1 MKPKYLIAVLR
12 TMKIAGLYAFLKD
25 WQSFLRMHFI
35 YAALESG
42 LLEALTIPSTRE
54 DLIPKLGV
62 KRPQVLD
69 AILDVGVSVRELGY
83 KNRIY
88 SIKGKRSRALLGKD
102 GDTLSAMVQAN
113 ITYYSAAYRN
123 AADRMR
129 GGAPGDDLKEMGS
142 LVARFSKIA
151 EPVIRE
157 LLTTLVTGKGPMRV
171 LDVGCGSGIFMRTIH
186 DANRY
191 ATGIGIDID
200 EEVVKQAREN
210 MQHWG
215 LSERFKILAGD
226 VASPPAGLKG
236 PFDLITLFNVLYCFP
251 SEERSDLL
259 QELRSMLA
267 PHGVLAL
274 AMHFKSNGRDPG
286 AANLNMVNSSLKGL
300 TPLPDLESV
309 TGQLKNSG
317 FHETRTE
324 RLMPGSTFYG
334 IIASSRQ

>member
-12 TMKIAGLYAFLKD
+12 TMKMAGLYAFLKD
-25 WQSFLRMHFI
+25 WQSFLRMHFM

-42 LLEALTIPSTRE
+42 LLEALTVPSTRE
-54 DLIPKLGV
+54 DLITKLRAV
-62 KRPQVLD
+62 RPQVLD
-69 AILDVGVSVRELGY
+69 AILDVGASVRELGY
-83 KNRIY
+83 KNGVY

-129 GGAPGDDLKEMGS
+129 GGALGDDLKEMGS

-151 EPVIRE
+151 EPVIWE
-157 LLTTLVTGKGPMRV
+157 LLTTLVSGKGSMRV

-186 DANRY
+186 EANRN

-200 EEVVKQAREN
+200 EGVVKQAREN
-210 MQHWG
+210 MEHWG
-215 LSERFKILAGD
+215 LSERFGIIIGD
-226 VASPPAGLKG
+226 IATPPVDLKG
-236 PFDLITLFNVLYCFP
+236 PFNLITLFNVLYCFP
-251 SEERSDLL
+251 SETHFDLL
-259 QELRSMLA
+259 QKLCSMLA
-267 PHGVLAL
+267 PDGVLAL

-300 TPLPDLESV
+300 TPLPDLQSV
-309 TGQLKNSG
+309 IGLLEKSG
-317 FHETRTE
+317 FHETRAE